1 ARSRQRRTPRATSS
15 EQGRSEPAEE
25 EARAEAVYRL
35 AVQVEGSQSG
45 KTSGF
50 APAGIPA
57 CCGSAPGAD
66 RANALTSPGTDS
78 PAVRPPAE
86 PVTSVPGPPRSRGPP
101 PQPEPT
107 RQPAPAASA
116 AAEPPSSAY
125 RGKSSRLPGSD

>member
-35 AVQVEGSQSG
+35 AVQVEGSQSV

-66 RANALTSPGTDS
+66 REHELTSPETAS
-78 PAVRPPAE
+78 PAARPPAE
-86 PVTSVPGPPRSRGPP
+86 PVSSVPGPPRGRGPP
-101 PQPEPT
+101 PPREPT
-107 RQPAPAASA
+107 RH
-116 AAEPPSSAY
+116 
-125 RGKSSRLPGSD
+125 PGRA